1 MHNPHESKTDLGA
14 PLDGAVMVLL
24 VDDQAMIGEAVRRS
38 LASEAGIDFH
48 FCSDPQQAV
57 AVANQIKPT
66 VILQDLVMP
75 GVDGLTLLAAYRGN
89 PATRDIPI
97 IVLST
102 KEEPTVKSAAFAAG
116 ANDYLVKLPDAIE
129 LVARIRYH
137 SRSYIALQ
145 QRDEAYRA
153 LRESQ
158 QQLLETNL
166 VLQRLMNSDGLTGL
180 SNRRHFDE
188 YLEMEWRRSLRE
200 QSQLSLLMID
210 VDYFKSY
217 NDTFGHVAGDEALRQ
232 VAEAPRGLFC
242 PRSRAARSM
251 ALGGNLWRLGLP
263 RLARQQVAQALRIQ
277 RPAEQESLQ
286 FVALLVAQ
294 DMHLPFGLH
303 PLGGDPQVQG
313 VAEIDDG
320 LHDRTVAPGLLHAG
334 DEALVDLDAVEGI
347 GAQVAER
354 GIAGTEVVH
363 VEADAQFLEGR
374 HGPQRAVDIVEHDV
388 LGHLQL

>member
-232 VAEAPRGLFC
+232 VAGPSARAAVAPRTWRLGT
-242 PRSRAARSM
+242 AARSSPWSSR
-251 ALGGNLWRLGLP
+251 APRRAAHGCWRRRSG
-263 RLARQQVAQALRIQ
+263 ARWRACRSATTSHAR
-277 RPAEQESLQ
+277 A
-286 FVALLVAQ
+286 
-294 DMHLPFGLH
+294 
-303 PLGGDPQVQG
+303 
-313 VAEIDDG
+313 
-320 LHDRTVAPGLLHAG
+320 RT
-334 DEALVDLDAVEGI
+334 
-347 GAQVAER
+347 
-354 GIAGTEVVH
+354 
-363 VEADAQFLEGR
+363 
-374 HGPQRAVDIVEHDV
+374 
-388 LGHLQL
+388 